1 MAILRPALAT
11 GLVGCALV
19 GGYAAVGS
27 MSKNGFGDAIFS
39 YVVDPPH
46 AGFPGAP
53 RPLLR
58 EYTGLGPVD
67 DVLAVLVGFFS
78 GLFDGD
84 VAPERRIFT
93 LWAMTQ
99 FAACWT
105 LLALEGLRAGNRG
118 RLVSWTGTMGLI
130 FQVASWTITVPLWLI
145 LHLFI
150 SPVAELSPASS
161 VSASV
166 LLVDLWDLAVLPLTV
181 AFTFITP
188 TVAMF
193 LPSHFSPAAHY
204 GAMALWQPFPLWHS
218 LVQFVLSRLA
228 RIVDRAPPAVDAQ
241 GRSNTPP
248 TAFLAQVK
256 SVYGFVTLLSVAVQ
270 VTTLQLV
277 FAPAA
282 VRESLALSYPGLGPF
297 VEPSVTFAS
306 VFVPCGPLSAP
317 AVDPASLGSGDLAPL
332 AVYFLQYDM
341 YFGCGAMLLWALYLH
356 RNAVKKTTGLQV
368 AGKVL
373 WWFALGGF
381 AGALSTLLWERD
393 TIVEEPEKAEKK
405 IQ

>member
-1 MAILRPALAT
+1 MAIPRPALAA
-11 GLVGCALV
+11 GLLGCALV

-53 RPLLR
+53 TPLLR
-58 EYTGLGPVD
+58 EYTGLGPAD

-84 VAPERRIFT
+84 IAPEHRIFT

-99 FAACWT
+99 FAMCWT

-130 FQVASWTITVPLWLI
+130 FQVASWTITIPLWLI
-145 LHLFI
+145 LHLFT

-204 GAMALWQPFPLWHS
+204 GAIALWQPFALWHS
-218 LVQFVLSRLA
+218 IMQFVLSRLA
-228 RIVDRAPPAVDAQ
+228 RVVDRAPPAVDAQ

-256 SVYGFVTLLSVAVQ
+256 SVYSFVTLLSVAVQ
-270 VTTLQLV
+270 VTALQLV

-297 VEPSVTFAS
+297 MEPSVTFAS

-317 AVDPASLGSGDLAPL
+317 TVDPASLGSGDLAPL

-381 AGALSTLLWERD
+381 AGALSALLWERD
-393 TIVEEPEKAEKK
+393 TIIEEPEKAKK
-405 IQ
+405 EIQ

>member
-1 MAILRPALAT
+1 MAIPRPVLAA
-11 GLVGCALV
+11 GLLGCALV
-19 GGYAAVGS
+19 GGYASVGS
-27 MSKNGFGDAIFS
+27 IGKNGFGDAISS
-39 YVVDPPH
+39 YILDSPH

-67 DVLAVLVGFFS
+67 DLLATLVGFFS

-84 VAPERRIFT
+84 VAPECRVFAI
-93 LWAMTQ
+93 WGIAQ

-105 LLALEGLRAGNRG
+105 LLALEGLRAGNHG

-130 FQVASWTITVPLWLI
+130 FQVASWTVTVPLWLI
-145 LHLFI
+145 LHLFT
-150 SPVAELSPASS
+150 SPVAELSPGSS

-181 AFTFITP
+181 AFTFMTP

-193 LPSHFSPAAHY
+193 LPSHFSPAVHY
-204 GAMALWQPFPLWHS
+204 GAMAIWQPFPLWHS
-218 LVQFVLSRLA
+218 IVQFVLSRLA

-241 GRSNTPP
+241 RRSNTPP

-256 SVYGFVTLLSVAVQ
+256 SLYSIVTLLGVAVQ
-270 VTTLQLV
+270 VTILLLV

-282 VRESLALSYPGLGPF
+282 VRESLALSYAGLGAF

-306 VFVPCGPLSAP
+306 VFVPHGPLSSP
-317 AVDPASLGSGDLAPL
+317 VVDPASLGSGDLAPL
-332 AVYFLQYDM
+332 AIHFLQYDM
-341 YFGCGAMLLWALYLH
+341 YFGCMAILLWALYLH
-356 RNAVKKTTGLQV
+356 RNAVKKTTGRQV

-381 AGALSTLLWERD
+381 AGAVSTLLWERD
-393 TIVEEPEKAEKK
+393 TIIEEPEKAEKK